1 MDRSVGAAVLTELA
15 KTANQPVH
23 LVAIEFD
30 EGWVYMCDGFR
41 DITWDGHTWTAV
53 GYFLGFT
60 DIEESATLQ
69 VASVTV
75 SLSGIDQS
83 YVAAFLQE
91 AYLDRQVKIHK
102 AFLDADMD
110 LVSAPFLIFNGRID
124 APVIEEDP
132 DSGKSTLE
140 VKCSD
145 HWVDFERIPG
155 RHTNHAEQQI
165 HFPGD
170 KGFEFADQIV
180 KAIKWGRA

>member
-1 MDRSVGAAVLTELA
+1 MDRSASAAVVTELG

-41 DITWDGHTWTAV
+41 SIDFDGHTWTAV
-53 GYFLGFT
+53 GHFLSFT

-69 VASVTV
+69 VARVTV
-75 SLSGIDQS
+75 ALSGIDQT
-83 YVAAFLQE
+83 YVSAFLQE
-91 AYLDRQVKIHK
+91 PYLDRQVKIYK
-102 AFLDADMD
+102 AFMDADMALISD
-110 LVSAPFLIFNGRID
+110 PFLIFDGRID

-132 DSGKSTLE
+132 ASGTST
-140 VKCSD
+140 VAVDCSD

-165 HFPGD
+165 YFPGD

-180 KAIKWGRA
+180 KSIKWGRA